1 MLRHHLGISYFCA
14 MRVFALLFAL
24 YFTVLG
30 SLSCAVEEVGAE
42 HGQVTTVQ
50 PAPRQR
56 PTPAPDWCSPL
67 CQCHCCP
74 GFAVPQAP
82 AVVFNGPPSA
92 PEAALRFRPRPAPA
106 VLVRSLAAPWQ
117 PPQVA

>member
-1 MLRHHLGISYFCA
+1 MRLLALFFACYFA
-14 MRVFALLFAL
+14 
-24 YFTVLG
+24 VLG
-30 SLSCAVEEVGAE
+30 CLSCAEEEVRAE
-42 HGQVTTVQ
+42 PSQVATIQ
-50 PAPRQR
+50 PAPRQH

-82 AVVFNGPPSA
+82 AVVFRSQPSA
-92 PEAALRFRPRPAPA
+92 PEAALRFRHRPAPA
-106 VLVRSLAAPWQ
+106 VLVRSLATPWQ

>member
-1 MLRHHLGISYFCA
+1 MRLLALFFACYFA
-14 MRVFALLFAL
+14 
-24 YFTVLG
+24 VLG
-30 SLSCAVEEVGAE
+30 CLSCAEEEVRAE
-42 HGQVTTVQ
+42 PGQVATIQ

-74 GFAVPQAP
+74 GFAMPQAP
-82 AVVFNGPPSA
+82 AVVFSSQPSA
-92 PEAALRFRPRPAPA
+92 PEAALRFRYRPAPA
-106 VLVRSLAAPWQ
+106 VLVRSQATPWQ

>member
-1 MLRHHLGISYFCA
+1 MRLLALFFACYFA
-14 MRVFALLFAL
+14 
-24 YFTVLG
+24 VLG
-30 SLSCAVEEVGAE
+30 CLSCAEEEVRAE
-42 HGQVTTVQ
+42 SGQVATVQ

-82 AVVFNGPPSA
+82 AVVFSSQPSA

-106 VLVRSLAAPWQ
+106 VLVRSLATPWQ